1 MLNIETVTNEIIE
14 KAEEL
19 GFIVADGTYENEGVA
34 ENEGYFWY
42 DEIGK
47 WVQVEEVTNLIG

>member
-1 MLNIETVTNEIIE
+1 MLNIETVTNEMIE

-19 GFIVADGTYENEGVA
+19 GFIVADGTYENEGAA
-34 ENEGYFWY
+34 ENEGFYWY

-47 WVQVEEVTNLIG
+47 WVNVEEVTSLIG